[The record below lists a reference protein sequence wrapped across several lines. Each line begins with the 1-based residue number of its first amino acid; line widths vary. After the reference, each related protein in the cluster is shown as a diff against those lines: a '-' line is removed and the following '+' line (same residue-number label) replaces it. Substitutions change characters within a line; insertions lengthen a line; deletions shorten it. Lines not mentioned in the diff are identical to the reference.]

1 MFVILFPLGLL
12 ALRFRRIC
20 SQQIF
25 SVTMSLIKKLATTR
39 LSIDPKGVVCF
50 FKPTINNSPS
60 SFASHLDYTASRT
73 ERRFFMPSPSF
84 RLLSLFYTFSILFF
98 FIPFPSIKYH
108 SILIL
113 ITLLIRMSM
122 STIFDI
128 F

>member
-39 LSIDPKGVVCF
+39 LFDPKGVVCF

-113 ITLLIRMSM
+113 ITLLILMSM

>member
-84 RLLSLFYTFSILFF
+84 RLLSLFYTFSTVFLYSLSFDQISLDLN
-98 FIPFPSIKYH
+98 PNH
-108 SILIL
+108 SINPYVNVNN
-113 ITLLIRMSM
+113 
-122 STIFDI
+122 F
-128 F
+128 

>member
-39 LSIDPKGVVCF
+39 LFDPKGVVCF

-84 RLLSLFYTFSILFF
+84 RLLSLFYTFSTVFLYSLSFDQISLDLN
-98 FIPFPSIKYH
+98 PNH
-108 SILIL
+108 SINPYVNVNN
-113 ITLLIRMSM
+113 
-122 STIFDI
+122 F
-128 F
+128 

>member
-84 RLLSLFYTFSILFF
+84 RLLSLFYTFSTVFLYSLSFDQISLD
-98 FIPFPSIKYH
+98 PNH
-108 SILIL
+108 SINP
-113 ITLLIRMSM
+113 MSM